1 MALCKRVIAR
11 LDIKGSRL
19 IKGIRLEGLRVI
31 GDPEQAAIT
40 YYQNGADE
48 LLYLDAVASLYG
60 RNSLNELLRNTRG
73 KVFVPVTAGGGIRS
87 VEDAAELLAAGADKV
102 AINTAALNN
111 PELITELSEAFG
123 SQCVVLSVQARRK
136 GPNSWEAMAE
146 CGREKTGWD
155 VLKWIKKAESLGC
168 GEILLTSVD
177 QDGTMSGPDSELINN
192 VSSLTSVPFTL
203 ATSRGDGI

>member
-1 MALCKRVIAR
+1 MALCKRIIAR

-31 GDPEQAAIT
+31 GDPEQAAVR

-102 AINTAALNN
+102 AINTAALNK
-111 PELITELSEAFG
+111 PELIAELSEAFG
-123 SQCVVLSVQARRK
+123 SQCVVLSVQARK
-136 GPNSWEAMAE
+136 KAPNSWEAMAE

-155 VLKWIKKAESLGC
+155 VLEWIQKAESLGC
-168 GEILLTSVD
+168 GEILLRK
-177 QDGTMSGPDSELINN
+177 MSPS
-192 VSSLTSVPFTL
+192 
-203 ATSRGDGI
+203 A